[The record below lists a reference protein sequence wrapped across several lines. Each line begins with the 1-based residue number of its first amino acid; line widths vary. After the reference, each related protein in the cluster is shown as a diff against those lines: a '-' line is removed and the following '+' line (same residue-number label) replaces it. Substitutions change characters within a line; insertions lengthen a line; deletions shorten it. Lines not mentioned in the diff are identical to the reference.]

1 MLLVAWESIIVGDPS
16 WSLMTDVHPIFAEIE
31 ALLDDATPRGVDEIE
46 DTLTSGYAAALALEA
61 ERWRI
66 ERRISDTA
74 AELAS
79 GSEVEVSGAE
89 ELAGLAQRLTG
100 TDADLTRLRGMLESL
115 RDRADAARAA

>member
-1 MLLVAWESIIVGDPS
+1 MLRVARESIIVGDPS

-31 ALLDDATPRGVDEIE
+31 ALLDDSTPRRVDEIE

-79 GSEVEVSGAE
+79 SDGEASGAQ
-89 ELAGLAQRLTG
+89 ELAGLAHRLKG
-100 TDADLTRLRGMLESL
+100 NDADLTRLRGMLESL

>member
-1 MLLVAWESIIVGDPS
+1 
-16 WSLMTDVHPIFAEIE
+16 MTDVHPIFAEIE

-79 GSEVEVSGAE
+79 SSESEVSGAE
-89 ELAGLAQRLTG
+89 EIAGLAQRLNG
-100 TDADLTRLRGMLESL
+100 TDADLIRLRGMLESL

>member
-1 MLLVAWESIIVGDPS
+1 MLLVAPESIIVGDPS
-16 WSLMTDVHPIFAEIE
+16 WSFMTDVHPIFAEIE

-79 GSEVEVSGAE
+79 SEGEVSGAAE
-89 ELAGLAQRLTG
+89 IAGLAQRLNG